1 MDQAYEESTIRKHK
15 KENFTQISNTLI
27 NEEGLSY
34 RAKGIFS
41 YMWSKPD
48 TWIFRAEDIKNH
60 GTEGKDAINT
70 AIDDL
75 IAHGYLVKIQRMK
88 GNLKNGFDY
97 YMSDEPNFM
106 KDEISKLNNT
116 VNCSNISSTEDSSV
130 VESSTVHSVTAE
142 NPPYSNTNSNNTKS
156 VADETS
162 AKIPLEGDREG
173 KILANKLV
181 NNILT
186 FKPNLKV
193 GDKRESFAIDFALAI
208 RKDYR
213 SYEQMDTLLNW
224 LVSDGK
230 NADFWKTVV
239 LSGKKF
245 REQIDQLEINMKR
258 DGYTQGTDG
267 MSKDRLKQ
275 FLIKTYG
282 QSKSFFHYSIK
293 GKKVMVAFSSNYR
306 TLANYNTG
314 VILSRKDLD
323 LVWEYMLKNHKTL
336 FPNATAQRNQDHE

>member
-1 MDQAYEESTIRKHK
+1 MEQEYEASTIRKHK
-15 KENFTQISNTLI
+15 KGHFTQISNTLI
-27 NEEGLSY
+27 NEEDLSY

-75 IAHGYLVKIQRMK
+75 IAHGYLVKNLRMK

-97 YMSDEPNFM
+97 HISDEPDFM

-162 AKIPLEGDREG
+162 AKIPLKGDREG

-186 FKPNLKV
+186 FKPDLKV
-193 GDKRESFAIDFALAI
+193 GDKRDIFAIDFALAI
-208 RKDYR
+208 RKDNR
-213 SYEQMDTLLNW
+213 SYLQMDTLLNW
-224 LVSDGK
+224 LASGGK
-230 NADFWKTVV
+230 NAEFWKTVV

-258 DGYTQGTDG
+258 DGYTQGADG
-267 MSKDRLKQ
+267 MSKDRLQQ

-282 QSKSFFHYSIK
+282 QSQSFIHYIHDE
-293 GKKVMVAFSSNYR
+293 KKVMVAFTRDYR
-306 TLANYNTG
+306 ALANFNTG
-314 VILSRKDLD
+314 EILSKKNTDHM
-323 LVWEYMLKNHKTL
+323 WKFMLKNHKRL
-336 FPNATAQRNQDHE
+336 FPNATSPRN